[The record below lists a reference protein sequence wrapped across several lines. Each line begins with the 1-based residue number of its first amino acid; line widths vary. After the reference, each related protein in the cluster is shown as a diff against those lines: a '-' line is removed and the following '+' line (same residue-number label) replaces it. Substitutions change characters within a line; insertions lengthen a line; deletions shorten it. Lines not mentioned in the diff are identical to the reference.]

1 MPTLIRPY
9 SITELTQFNRVLKYL
24 DNSYIDGSYT
34 KNTFIQSEVTD
45 YILKH
50 LAEFRHFSNCVKDF
64 VSYFE
69 EKRNILSEFRESRF
83 GRVNNNNNLANIK
96 YPVDL
101 LKDLEYIKTF
111 LTTTGYLKHISIML
125 GYNPLLELQENTYKE
140 FYQDVLPEG
149 FYYMFDSIDNNSA
162 KIKNVTITNKL
173 IPIFLKLYPL
183 TFHLQV
189 AKIDHKDKKKPITTD
204 AAVDATTNTTTTT
217 DTDNQTPITA
227 TGKNS
232 KYKVNTRT
240 TKKDDIVYNFSSKL
254 PALYSF
260 VQDYRDDIY
269 KITFA
274 IRANHCIDMRNDQI
288 STYNRVKN
296 RNLPKITKTLLT
308 AKSGLDKSTTSNY
321 FIGKSLPSTDFLL
334 LLSNEF
340 DVPIDYLIN
349 PAVKVGKLKQ
359 AIDETNY
366 EPFELSQESSLIL
379 RFLCNN
385 WAFTSDVRNDQAS
398 LITATLDYLIKDIF
412 SDYIGDAK
420 IPTLENP
427 VEVSLCKSN
436 ENFHDLLKRAQ
447 QGSLRLN
454 KESVLYLLGRYL
466 FDHYLSKPKIPN
478 ELQGANLSV
487 VDNNCLNSLY
497 QTLKDKQDNPTYYKK
512 TIAQFLESVSKVYKN
527 PFWDEKTEDIS
538 QYILESLLSKMR
550 VILTEHQSTLEE
562 YRPDT
567 NFPRFDPIVFRGD
580 YDETKEQSY
589 KEEEALGKSKDFNGF
604 SLRYKPTHI
613 FTGSTHIEEEKPINK
628 DSEEE
633 DT

>member
-1 MPTLIRPY
+1 MSNVIRPY
-9 SITELTQFNRVLKYL
+9 SMTELTQFNRTLKYL

-34 KNTFIQSEVTD
+34 KNTFNHSEVTD

-50 LAEFRHFSNCVKDF
+50 LAEFRYFSNCVEDF
-64 VSYFE
+64 VIYFE
-69 EKRNILSEFRESRF
+69 GKRNILSEYRESRF
-83 GRVNNNNNLANIK
+83 GRVNNNLTNIK
-96 YPVDL
+96 YPTDL

-125 GYNPLLELQENTYKE
+125 TYNPLLELQEDTYKKS
-140 FYQDVLPEG
+140 YQDVLPEG
-149 FYYMFDSIDNNSA
+149 FYYMFDSIDGTSA
-162 KIKNVTITNKL
+162 KIENVTITNKL

-183 TFHLQV
+183 TFYLQV
-189 AKIDHKDKKKPITTD
+189 TKKAPTEDNKKTVTDSKTTSDTVTTTDINNQTPVITTD
-204 AAVDATTNTTTTT
+204 
-217 DTDNQTPITA
+217 
-227 TGKNS
+227 KNS
-232 KYKVNTRT
+232 KHKVNIRT

-254 PALYSF
+254 PALYFF

-274 IRANHCIDMRNDQI
+274 IRANHCIDMRNEQI
-288 STYNRVKN
+288 SLYNKTN
-296 RNLPKITKTLLT
+296 NKSIPKITKTILT

-398 LITATLDYLIKDIF
+398 LITTTLDYLIRDIF
-412 SDYIGDAK
+412 ADYIGDAK
-420 IPTLENP
+420 IPTLEDP
-427 VEVSLCKSN
+427 VEISLCKSN

-466 FDHYLSKPKIPN
+466 FDHYLSNRKIPN

-487 VDNNCLNSLY
+487 VDNDHLNFLY
-497 QTLKDKQDNPTYYKK
+497 QTLKDNQDNPTYYKK
-512 TIAQFLESVSKVYKN
+512 TIAQFLESVSKVYEN
-527 PFWDEKTEDIS
+527 PFWDDKTEDIS

-550 VILTEHQSTLEE
+550 VVLTEHQNTLKEG
-562 YRPDT
+562 RPDT
-567 NFPRFDPIVFRGD
+567 NFPRFDPLIFRGD

>member
-1 MPTLIRPY
+1 MSNLVRPY
-9 SITELTQFNRVLKYL
+9 SITELTQFNRVLRYL
-24 DNSYIDGSYT
+24 DNNYIDGSYT
-34 KNTFIQSEVTD
+34 KNTFNQSEVTD

-50 LAEFRHFSNCVKDF
+50 LAEFRHFSNCVEEF
-64 VSYFE
+64 VIYFE
-69 EKRNILSEFRESRF
+69 EKRNILSEYRENRF
-83 GRVNNNNNLANIK
+83 GKTNSDSTNIK
-96 YPVDL
+96 YPSDL
-101 LKDLEYIKTF
+101 LKDLEYIKSF
-111 LTTTGYLKHISIML
+111 LTTSNYLKHISIML
-125 GYNPLLELQENTYKE
+125 GYNPLLELQEDTYKKY
-140 FYQDVLPEG
+140 YQNVLPTD
-149 FYYMFDSIDNNSA
+149 FYYMFNPTGNTSDKVESITTS
-162 KIKNVTITNKL
+162 NKL

-189 AKIDHKDKKKPITTD
+189 MQESHSKSNKHLDTQTPTITTD
-204 AAVDATTNTTTTT
+204 KS
-217 DTDNQTPITA
+217 
-227 TGKNS
+227 KNN
-232 KYKVNTRT
+232 KKKVGTRT
-240 TKKDDIVYNFSSKL
+240 TKKDDIIYNFSSKL
-254 PALYSF
+254 PALSSF

-274 IRANHCIDMRNDQI
+274 IRANHCIDMRNEQI
-288 STYNRVKN
+288 KQYNKTN
-296 RNLPKITKTLLT
+296 NKNLPKITKTLLT

-340 DVPIDYLIN
+340 EVPIDYLIN
-349 PAVKVGKLKQ
+349 PTVKVGKLKQ
-359 AIDETNY
+359 AIDETSY

-398 LITATLDYLIKDIF
+398 LITATLDYLIRDIF
-412 SDYIGDAK
+412 ADYIGDAK

-427 VEVSLCKSN
+427 VEVSLCKAN

-466 FDHYLSKPKIPN
+466 FDHYLSNPKMPN

-487 VDNNCLNSLY
+487 VDNNRLNSLY
-497 QTLKDKQDNPTYYKK
+497 QTLKDNQDNPIYYKK
-512 TIAQFLESVSKVYKN
+512 TIAQFLESVSKVYEN

-550 VILTEHQSTLEE
+550 VVLTEHQNTLEE
-562 YRPDT
+562 YQPNT
-567 NFPRFDPIVFRGD
+567 NFPRFDPLIFRGD
-580 YDETKEQSY
+580 YDETKETPY
-589 KEEEALGKSKDFNGF
+589 KEKTQEDINGSNGF
-604 SLRYKPTHI
+604 SLRYENINIFSDITH
-613 FTGSTHIEEEKPINK
+613 STPEEKPKNIV
-628 DSEEE
+628 DEEE

>member
-1 MPTLIRPY
+1 MSTPIRPY
-9 SITELTQFNRVLKYL
+9 SVTELTHFNRVLKYL
-24 DNSYIDGSYT
+24 DNIYIDGAYT
-34 KNTFIQSEVTD
+34 KKTFNHSEVTT

-50 LAEFRHFSNCVKDF
+50 LAEFRHFSNCVEKF
-64 VSYFE
+64 VLYFE
-69 EKRNILSEFRESRF
+69 EKKKILSEYRENRF
-83 GRVNNNNNLANIK
+83 GKNNNNLLNIE
-96 YPVDL
+96 YPSDL
-101 LKDLEYIKTF
+101 LKDLEYVKIF
-111 LTTTGYLKHISIML
+111 LTTNSYLKHISFIL
-125 GYNPLLELQENTYKE
+125 GFNHLLELQEDTYNK
-140 FYQDVLPEG
+140 FYQNVLPSD
-149 FYYMFDSIDNNSA
+149 FYYMFNTSDNTSDKLENIA
-162 KIKNVTITNKL
+162 TTNKL
-173 IPIFLKLYPL
+173 VPIFFKLYPL

-189 AKIDHKDKKKPITTD
+189 MQKK
-204 AAVDATTNTTTTT
+204 NTTTKQESETTT
-217 DTDNQTPITA
+217 DTKIKKD
-227 TGKNS
+227 KN
-232 KYKVNTRT
+232 KVVVQK
-240 TKKDDIVYNFSSKL
+240 TKKDDILYTFSSKL
-254 PALYSF
+254 PFLNTF

-288 STYNRVKN
+288 KQYNKANNKN
-296 RNLPKITKTLLT
+296 TPKVTKTLLT

-349 PAVKVGKLKQ
+349 PTVKVGKLKQ
-359 AIDETNY
+359 AIDETTY

-398 LITATLDYLIKDIF
+398 LITATLDYLIRDIF
-412 SDYIGDAK
+412 ADYIGDAK

-427 VEVSLCKSN
+427 VEVSLCKAN
-436 ENFHDLLKRAQ
+436 ENFHDLLKRAKE
-447 QGSLRLN
+447 GSLRLN

-466 FDHYLSKPKIPN
+466 FDHYLSKPKTPN

-487 VDNNCLNSLY
+487 VDNNRLNSLY
-497 QTLKDKQDNPTYYKK
+497 QTLKDNQDNPIYYKK
-512 TIAQFLESVSKVYKN
+512 NIAQFLESVSRVYEN

-550 VILTEHQSTLEE
+550 VVLTEHQDILEE
-562 YRPDT
+562 YNPET
-567 NFPRFDPIVFRGD
+567 NFPKFDPLIFRGD
-580 YDETKEQSY
+580 YDETKEQPY
-589 KEEEALGKSKDFNGF
+589 KEEPQKATQNINGF
-604 SLRYKPTHI
+604 SLRYEPNHI
-613 FTGSTHIEEEKPINK
+613 FADNTCIEKEEKPINN